1 MPFPAESPSG
11 MSASEASLLR
21 YVEPMPNHRMTL
33 EALLEERAALRL
45 ENARLLQANRDNN
58 DWFDVLKSDFDR
70 LVHAVETSG
79 VAKTS
84 QEISD
89 VLESFRK

>member
-1 MPFPAESPSG
+1 MSQPTLD

-21 YVEPMPNHRMTL
+21 YVEPMPNHRITL
-33 EALLEERAALRL
+33 EALLEERAALRQ

-70 LVHAVETSG
+70 L
-79 VAKTS
+79 AKAS